1 MTSRAWKIAGQAAVV
16 LGVCT
21 LAVFLMSVRGT
32 KAEGRH
38 EGDRDRDGRGREGAG
53 TLLVNC
59 TLANPYNQPYTCWGD
74 LAGQATLTDVNHFGD
89 SLGHDGSGGGC
100 RLSSSTDTLT
110 ARDGSALTFSTHGII
125 CGEAT
130 PGFAVRH
137 NAYLIEGGTGR
148 FAGAVGVGTFTVSSE
163 NPAIASIHIAGTIS
177 VPGH

>member
-1 MTSRAWKIAGQAAVV
+1 MKVRALKLAGQATLA
-16 LGVCT
+16 LGVC
-21 LAVFLMSVRGT
+21 LVAVLLMSARGT

-38 EGDRDRDGRGREGAG
+38 DGNRDRDGRREGAG

-59 TLANPYNQPYTCWGD
+59 TLANPYNTPYACQGD
-74 LAGQATLTDVNHFGD
+74 LVGKATLTDVNHFGV
-89 SLGHDGSGGGC
+89 SLGADGSGGGC

-110 ARDGSALTFSTHGII
+110 ARDGSTLTFSTHGII

>member
-1 MTSRAWKIAGQAAVV
+1 MTSRAWTLAGHATVV
-16 LGVCT
+16 LGVCL

-32 KAEGRH
+32 NAEKRH
-38 EGDRDRDGRGREGAG
+38 DGDRDHRVREGAG

-59 TLANPYNQPYTCWGD
+59 TLANPYNTPYTCRGD
-74 LAGQATLTDVNHFGD
+74 LVGKATLTDVNHFGD
-89 SLGHDGSGGGC
+89 PLGADGSGGGC

-110 ARDGSALTFSTHGII
+110 ARDGSTLTFSTHGIV
-125 CGEAT
+125 CFEAT

-148 FAGAVGVGTFTVSSE
+148 FAGAVGAGTFTVGSE